1 MIKLE
6 NITKIYRTGKIEL
19 VALKN
24 INLEITSGEFVAIMG
39 PSGSGK
45 STLLNILGCLDL
57 PTSGNYFLFNKD
69 VSKMKDSQLAKIRN
83 STFGF
88 IFQNFNLLNYMNI
101 YENIEVPLIY
111 SDKKYSRIDIYN
123 ALEMVQLREWAK
135 HKPTEIS
142 GGQQQRVA
150 IARALITNPSIILAD
165 EPTGNLDS
173 KSGKD
178 IMNILKELNN
188 NGKTIILV
196 THDKEVAS
204 FAHRHVHIRDGEI
217 ISDRSKKKIL
227 HIKMKNQFLPDYDNR
242 FNLRKLKQNIWVAI
256 KSIVSNKLRAFLTT
270 LGIIIGVASVISM
283 ISIGEGAKKN
293 ITANIKN
300 MGANLLYISPG
311 ASRKGMRKSTLA
323 ERNKLTLLDAYAI
336 KREAKTVALLTP
348 VLYFNKIIVYKNR
361 NLNASIQGVNSS
373 FPEINNYKIKY
384 GSFFDDRAI
393 RLKERVAV
401 VGNTIVKELFDGK
414 NPVGEYIK
422 INRINF
428 LIIGAFEPKGATS
441 WRDLDNIVVIPIS
454 TAQKRLLGVDFI
466 SGITVKVKN
475 EKLIPAA
482 KAEITRILKRT
493 HRIKHNQEPDFNIR
507 SQVEIL
513 QRVTDTTKTFTLL
526 LGGIASISLIV
537 GGIGIMNI
545 MLVTV
550 MERIKE
556 IGLRKA
562 IGARRVDILFQFLTE
577 SITICFLGGFM
588 GIILGVLVSK
598 FISNITR
605 WGTYIPLYA
614 ILLSFAFSF
623 AVGMFFG
630 IYPSYKASALNPI
643 EALRYE

>member
-19 VALKN
+19 IALKN
-24 INLEITSGEFVAIMG
+24 INFEITSGEFVAIMG
-39 PSGSGK
+39 ASGSGK
-45 STLLNILGCLDL
+45 STLLNLLGCLDI

-69 VSKMKDSQLAKIRN
+69 VSKMKQSQLAKIRN

-101 YENIEVPLIY
+101 YENIELPLIY
-111 SDKKYSRIDIYN
+111 SEKKYSGLDIYN
-123 ALEMVQLREWAK
+123 TLEMVHLRQWAK

-150 IARALITNPSIILAD
+150 IARALITNPSIIFAD

-188 NGKTIILV
+188 NGKTIVLV

-204 FAHRHVHIRDGEI
+204 FANRRVHISDGKI

-227 HIKMKNQFLPDYDNR
+227 HIKEKNQGLSDYDNR
-242 FNLRKLKQNIWVAI
+242 FSLRKLKQNILVAV
-256 KSIVSNKLRAFLTT
+256 KSIVSNKLRTFLTT
-270 LGIIIGVASVISM
+270 LGILIGVASVISM

-293 ITANIKN
+293 ITANIKD
-300 MGANLLYISPG
+300 MGANLLYIRPG
-311 ASRKGMRKSTLA
+311 ASRRGMKRSSLA
-323 ERNKLTLLDAYAI
+323 ERNKLTLSDALAI
-336 KREAKTVALLTP
+336 KREAKTVASLTP
-348 VLYFNKIIVYKNR
+348 VLYFNKTVAYRDR
-361 NLNASIQGVNSS
+361 NLKASIQGVNSS
-373 FPEINNYKIKY
+373 FPEINNYTIKY
-384 GSFFDDRAI
+384 GAFFENNAI
-393 RLKERVAV
+393 RLKERVAI

-414 NPVGEYIK
+414 NPVGEYLK
-422 INRINF
+422 INRVNF
-428 LIIGAFEPKGATS
+428 LIIGTFEPKGATS
-441 WRDLDNIVVIPIS
+441 WRDIDNIVAIPIS

-466 SGITVKVKN
+466 SVITVKVKD
-475 EKLIPAA
+475 EKLISAA
-482 KAEITRILKRT
+482 EAEITRILKRA
-493 HRIKHNQEPDFNIR
+493 HRIKYNQEPDFNIR

-513 QRVTDTTKTFTLL
+513 QRVTDATKTFTLL

-577 SITICFLGGFM
+577 SITICFLGSFI
-588 GIILGVLVSK
+588 GIILGVIVSK
-598 FISNITR
+598 SISNITR

-614 ILLSFAFSF
+614 ILLSFIFSF